1 LRNLSPLLLVRSAR
15 RRGGNPP
22 SRRLAGDGVALWRT
36 AVDGGI
42 RLTLGQDANFTE
54 VTRLARAEWACSHSG
69 GCDSSLITM
78 PWRQKMTT
86 RSDWFSV
93 ATLAVSLV
101 TLAAVT
107 ALLLRPGVTDDS
119 NAENRPTVVERDFQA
134 LRDDIEELRAAIEAS
149 RASGAPVDLSS
160 VESRLDALEQ
170 SMMTVTSAVEAL
182 SATART
188 ICQMVADSPFTP
200 EGQC

>member
-1 LRNLSPLLLVRSAR
+1 
-15 RRGGNPP
+15 
-22 SRRLAGDGVALWRT
+22 
-36 AVDGGI
+36 
-42 RLTLGQDANFTE
+42 
-54 VTRLARAEWACSHSG
+54 
-69 GCDSSLITM
+69 
-78 PWRQKMTT
+78 MTT